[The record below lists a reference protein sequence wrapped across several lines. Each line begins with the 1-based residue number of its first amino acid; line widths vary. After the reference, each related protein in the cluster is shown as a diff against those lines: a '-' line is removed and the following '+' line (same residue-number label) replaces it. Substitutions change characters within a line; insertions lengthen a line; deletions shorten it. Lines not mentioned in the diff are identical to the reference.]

1 MPISKIKGS
10 AINDAAI
17 STAKIVDDAVT
28 SPKIVDSYTTALQTN
43 PEFAGT
49 EAARM
54 PQGTTAQRASAQSG
68 DIRFNSTINLME
80 YYDGSG
86 WKSIDSAPSITSI
99 SPTTVTAAGAS
110 ITVSGQFFASGG
122 TAKFV
127 GNDGTEYASPSVSF
141 VNSSELTIT
150 TPSSA
155 LTVANEPYD
164 VIITNPSGLSGTLSD
179 AVDAGSTP
187 TLTQTAGATLATIFD
202 KGDDYSPITT
212 LTGADADGQALTFSE
227 SGSVLSGE
235 GVTINSNG
243 TITGDPNA
251 QTAGTAVT
259 KTFTAA
265 ATDGTNAASTKSFN
279 IIIRSNTASYWWK
292 NENIT
297 DTGSAYTWNDA
308 NGTSAANLSNF
319 GTHSQLT
326 YTASDSDF
334 GNQKTIA
341 LNGNYHAG
349 MATGAINN
357 IHTNGTA
364 FTIMFALH
372 HNGGNSSAGEGET
385 AFAFQVNAAAND
397 WGHAFDPAAD
407 HTWGG
412 TSGGSRG
419 EYRTNQHDST
429 RGTFVWR
436 HNGTTGTKAQPNTT
450 NNYWSLNRRH
460 YNAGTFGAVAT
471 GTVQQQQ
478 TGMGS
483 LINNRISMFNFQPSY
498 SNSHVYKGKIA
509 EVLYWEGR
517 TISDTEMNYWGD
529 YLAEKFSW
537 T

>member
-1 MPISKIKGS
+1 MPLTKFKLSSIADGG
-10 AINDAAI
+10 I
-17 STAKIVDDAVT
+17 STAKLADNAVT
-28 SPKIVDSYTTALQTN
+28 IAKTN
-43 PEFAGT
+43 NLFVNTEITGT
-49 EAARM
+49 EAARL
-54 PQGTTAQRASAQSG
+54 PVGTTGQRANAQAG
-68 DIRFNSTINLME
+68 DQRFNSTINLME

-99 SPTTVTAAGAS
+99 SPTTVTAAGAN
-110 ITVSGQFFASGG
+110 ITVNGQFFSSGA

-127 GNDGTEYASPSVSF
+127 GNDGTVYTSPSVTFTSA
-141 VNSSELTIT
+141 SQLTIT

-164 VIITNPSGLSGTLSD
+164 VVITNPSGLAGTLAD
-179 AVDAGSTP
+179 GLDAGSSP
-187 TLTQTAGATLATIFD
+187 VITQSAGATLATVFD
-202 KGDDYSPITT
+202 MGDSYSPITT
-212 LTGADADGQALTFSE
+212 LTGSDADGQAVTFSE
-227 SGSVLSGE
+227 SGSVLSGQ
-235 GVTINSNG
+235 GVTVNSNG
-243 TITGDPNA
+243 TITGDPNT

-259 KTFTAA
+259 KTFTAQA
-265 ATDGTNAASTKSFN
+265 SDGTNTSTKAFN
-279 IIIRSNTASYWWK
+279 IIIRSNTATYWWK

-341 LNGNYHAG
+341 LNSNYHAG
-349 MATGAINN
+349 LATGAINN

-372 HNGGNSSAGEGET
+372 HNGGNSATGEGET
-385 AFAFQVNAAAND
+385 AFAFQVNSGSSND

-412 TSGGSRG
+412 PTGGSRG
-419 EYRTNQHDST
+419 EYRTGQHDST

-436 HNGTTGTKAQPNTT
+436 HNGTSGTKAQSNTT

-509 EVLYWEGR
+509 EVIYWEGR